1 MIPPLPIAAFTRTK
15 SSRDRIARR
24 SSGESSS
31 SNSGST
37 QRFMMV
43 RET

>member
-1 MIPPLPIAAFTRTK
+1 MIPLLPIAPFTRIK

-31 SNSGST
+31 SNSGLT
-37 QRFMMV
+37 QRSMI
-43 RET
+43 RDS